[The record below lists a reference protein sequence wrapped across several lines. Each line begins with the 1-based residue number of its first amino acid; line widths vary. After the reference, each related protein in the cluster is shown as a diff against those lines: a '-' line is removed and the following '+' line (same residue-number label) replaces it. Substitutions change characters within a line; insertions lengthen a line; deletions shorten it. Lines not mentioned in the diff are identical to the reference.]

1 VALCFRIFCV
11 ASGRRVVAALLCGLV
26 SVGTQTRGFV
36 HRGYRAAREILR
48 GSGNFGRVVEWGV

>member
-1 VALCFRIFCV
+1 
-11 ASGRRVVAALLCGLV
+11 
-26 SVGTQTRGFV
+26 V